1 MRENIYT
8 IPINEAFENPCG
20 CPLCRLE
27 SKLSRDA
34 LEYVMGAAMME
45 PDVRLETNRLGFC
58 RAHLDEMLG
67 MKNRLGLSLI
77 LQTHLEEVRKKGLP
91 KGGLLGKPDC
101 ASAAK
106 QLRKTEESCFVC
118 RRVSEFMEHYYSNL
132 LHMWEESDEFRR
144 KFDGAE
150 YICLHHLTE
159 LLERGASALGKKRQA
174 EFTEHAVALAAA
186 HFDRLQAD
194 VDTFC
199 RSFEYQNA
207 GKPMTEGE
215 KRAAERIA
223 DALTGAVIE
232 A

>member
-1 MRENIYT
+1 MHENIYT
-8 IPINEAFENPCG
+8 IPINEAFEEPCG

-27 SKLSRDA
+27 ARLRSDA

-45 PDVRLETNRLGFC
+45 PDVRIETNRQGFC
-58 RAHLDEMLG
+58 REHLSAMLA

-91 KGGLLGKPDC
+91 RGGLLGKPDC

-106 QLRKTEESCFVC
+106 TLHKTADSCFVC
-118 RRVSEFMEHYYSNL
+118 RRVAEFMEHYYSNL
-132 LHMWEESDEFRR
+132 LHMWESSDEFRL
-144 KFDGAE
+144 KFDNAE

-159 LLERGASALGKKRQA
+159 LTERAAGALGKKRQP
-174 EFTEHAVALAAA
+174 EFTDKAVSLAVK
-186 HFDRLQAD
+186 HLDSLQAD

-207 GKPMTEGE
+207 GTPLSEEE
-215 KRAAERIA
+215 KHAAERVA
-223 DALTGAVIE
+223 DALCGISFAE
-232 A
+232 